1 MDPAVTVTGQSS
13 GSSPVAVSSDGRA
26 ASAAETSAAVRQ
38 SRVEMSKIDLWS
50 ALKVSLCFY
59 LAGLALLIVTGLV
72 VWLLLDASG
81 GIRDFEK
88 FMGDILSAKDFHFVA
103 PQILLGSVLVGLV
116 LVALLSILTVIAAA
130 LYNVFAEG
138 SHLRVRRR
146 DLAAARSVLAQ
157 LNDGE
162 LSAEELAAQAEAA
175 TGTDFGDGAV
185 V

>member
-1 MDPAVTVTGQSS
+1 MDPAVTVTGHTKGS
-13 GSSPVAVSSDGRA
+13 GPVATVP
-26 ASAAETSAAVRQ
+26 AEQRIATDAPATVRQ
-38 SRVEMSKIDLWS
+38 SRVEMSKVDLWS

-116 LVALLSILTVIAAA
+116 LVALMSILTVIAAA
-130 LYNVFAEG
+130 LYNVFA
-138 SHLRVRRR
+138 
-146 DLAAARSVLAQ
+146 DLVGGIEVTLTES
-157 LNDGE
+157 D
-162 LSAEELAAQAEAA
+162 
-175 TGTDFGDGAV
+175 
-185 V
+185 

>member
-1 MDPAVTVTGQSS
+1 MDPAVTVTGHSTGS
-13 GSSPVAVSSDGRA
+13 GPVAVSGETRA
-26 ASAAETSAAVRQ
+26 VSSTTLRQ

-59 LAGLALLIVTGLV
+59 LAGLALLLVTGLV

-81 GIRDFEK
+81 GIRSFEK

-130 LYNVFAEG
+130 LYNVFA
-138 SHLRVRRR
+138 
-146 DLAAARSVLAQ
+146 DLVGGIEVTLTES
-157 LNDGE
+157 D
-162 LSAEELAAQAEAA
+162 
-175 TGTDFGDGAV
+175 
-185 V
+185 

>member
-1 MDPAVTVTGQSS
+1 MDPAVTVTGHSA
-13 GSSPVAVSSDGRA
+13 GPGPVAAVPGESRA
-26 ASAAETSAAVRQ
+26 TTSAASTLRQ

-130 LYNVFAEG
+130 LYNVFA
-138 SHLRVRRR
+138 
-146 DLAAARSVLAQ
+146 DLVGGIEVTLT
-157 LNDGE
+157 E
-162 LSAEELAAQAEAA
+162 
-175 TGTDFGDGAV
+175 TD
-185 V
+185 

>member
-1 MDPAVTVTGQSS
+1 MDPAVTVTGHPTGS
-13 GSSPVAVSSDGRA
+13 GPVAAVPSESRA
-26 ASAAETSAAVRQ
+26 VTEAEASAAVRQ

-59 LAGLALLIVTGLV
+59 LAGLALLMVTGLV

-116 LVALLSILTVIAAA
+116 LVALMSILTVIAAA
-130 LYNVFAEG
+130 LYNVFA
-138 SHLRVRRR
+138 
-146 DLAAARSVLAQ
+146 DLVGGIEVTLT
-157 LNDGE
+157 E
-162 LSAEELAAQAEAA
+162 
-175 TGTDFGDGAV
+175 TD
-185 V
+185 